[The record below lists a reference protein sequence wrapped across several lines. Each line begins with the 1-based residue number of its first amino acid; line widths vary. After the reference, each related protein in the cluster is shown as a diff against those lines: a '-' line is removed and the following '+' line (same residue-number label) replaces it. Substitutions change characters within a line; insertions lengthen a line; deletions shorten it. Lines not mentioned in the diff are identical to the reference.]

1 MAALLD
7 VRLEDGRVAAVL
19 EGERLVVVADCRSE
33 TQERL
38 EFRDPVVKMS
48 LGEWAVWVAGGLCM
62 AGSCASFTIRWECS
76 TAADSMH
83 TAVRAAKMAFAL
95 PHALRPLWPGP

>member
-19 EGERLVVVADCRSE
+19 EGERLVTVVDCLSE

-48 LGEWAVWVAGGLCM
+48 LGRFGV
-62 AGSCASFTIRWECS
+62 CS
-76 TAADSMH
+76 TERFQAMCNALLVLG
-83 TAVRAAKMAFAL
+83 VRHLTTWANCA
-95 PHALRPLWPGP
+95 

>member
-1 MAALLD
+1 MKLPAFQPHTMIVLQVWPPSGSLLGLCWSPDGASLAACGGNGSLAMAALLD

-19 EGERLVVVADCRSE
+19 EGERLVTVVDCLSE

-48 LGEWAVWVAGGLCM
+48 LGE
-62 AGSCASFTIRWECS
+62 F
-76 TAADSMH
+76 
-83 TAVRAAKMAFAL
+83 
-95 PHALRPLWPGP
+95 

>member
-19 EGERLVVVADCRSE
+19 EGERLVSVADCRSE

-48 LGEWAVWVAGGLCM
+48 LGER
-62 AGSCASFTIRWECS
+62 S
-76 TAADSMH
+76 
-83 TAVRAAKMAFAL
+83 RAASGVLHGCLAS
-95 PHALRPLWPGP
+95 HAKLTTTVLAAQLKVCHGSR